1 MADRVV
7 PGPVEGSASIREAV
21 CINTKKI
28 FDSCRDKDCVDDLRV
43 YPTLTSQSYIENA
56 LSIRPRSA
64 ELLYADVSVEPIG
77 YNRGYYTVD
86 CTYFYRVTC
95 ETFPAGQLCSGLA
108 IFDKRVMLFGSEGS
122 VKAFS
127 SAAPLPATGIVD
139 LPRAVVNAVDPICL
153 HCKLVDSECFIPTEI
168 EQRRI
173 PEFITSAFSE
183 ALVLTDTARRWF
195 VTIGQF
201 SIIRLERDTQLLI
214 PAYDYCMPDKECP
227 GVSTDEDPCMLF
239 SRIRF
244 PVEEFF
250 PPDSVCECS
259 DYRTMASKSG
269 K

>member
-7 PGPVEGSASIREAV
+7 AGPVEGAASIREAV
-21 CINTKKI
+21 CINTRKI

-64 ELLYADVSVEPIG
+64 ELLYTDVSVEPVG
-77 YNRGYYTVD
+77 YNRGYFTVD
-86 CTYFYRVTC
+86 CTYFYRITC
-95 ETFPAGQLCSGLA
+95 EAFPSGQLCTGLA
-108 IFDKRVMLFGSEGS
+108 VFDKRVMLFGSEGS
-122 VKAFS
+122 VKSFS
-127 SAAPLPATGIVD
+127 SASAIPLATVGD
-139 LPRAVVNAVDPICL
+139 LPTAVVNAVDPICL
-153 HCKLVDSECFIPTEI
+153 HCKLVDAECFIPTEA

-173 PEFITSAFSE
+173 PDLITSAFPE

-195 VTIGQF
+195 VTLGQF

-227 GVSTDEDPCMLF
+227 GVAGDEDPCMLF
-239 SRIRF
+239 SQIRF

-259 DYRTMASKSG
+259 DYRTMAARSG